1 MYGGRKLSKSLD
13 LVIHLPT
20 RQPWSCH
27 NRQISKNVN
36 FRQLN
41 HIKMAC
47 EACKTKFNLFK
58 RRKQCTGCLRYFC
71 SECLIK
77 RIDKT
82 FNCENCGMLARRPLI
97 RSQIMQMRSRDLRQ
111 YLIAKKVSIKGC
123 VEKED
128 LVNLLLIYANGS
140 ADNLIDEKKP
150 TIRPSTLT
158 EELPQTSSTS
168 STLPETP
175 IQLENHTNAMNEER
189 NIEFESEYVT
199 VNNIEIE
206 EISAGD
212 CSPDSGP
219 EPLVTEQDEDS
230 ETLDIKQSAMLTEI
244 PVWSG
249 LVKLSDIN
257 ELSQLEHLSVKQL
270 KTLLITN
277 RVDFKGCVERC
288 ELLDRASRLWEEHN
302 QARADIDN
310 MDKEDICKICWDA
323 PIECVILECGHM
335 ACCINCG
342 KRMSECPIC
351 KQYVVRVVR
360 FFKA

>member
-1 MYGGRKLSKSLD
+1 
-13 LVIHLPT
+13 
-20 RQPWSCH
+20 
-27 NRQISKNVN
+27 
-36 FRQLN
+36 
-41 HIKMAC
+41 MAC

-58 RRKQCTGCLRYFC
+58 RRKLCTSCLRYFC

-82 FNCENCGMLARRPLI
+82 FNCENCGMLSQRPLI
-97 RSQIMQMRSRDLRQ
+97 RSQIRQMRSKDIRQ
-111 YLIAKKVSIKGC
+111 YLLAKKVSIKGC

-128 LVNLLLIYANGS
+128 LVNLLLIYANSSTG
-140 ADNLIDEKKP
+140 NLEEEKNS
-150 TIRPSTLT
+150 TILQSTVT

-168 STLPETP
+168 STLPDTP
-175 IQLENHTNAMNEER
+175 IQLESHTNIINEER
-189 NIEFESEYVT
+189 NAERIELQPEHIELQPER
-199 VNNIEIE
+199 IEIE
-206 EISAGD
+206 EVSVGD

-219 EPLVTEQDEDS
+219 EPLITEQDEDT
-230 ETLDIKQSAMLTEI
+230 ETIDIKQSTMLTEI

-302 QARADIDN
+302 QARADVDNIDT
-310 MDKEDICKICWDA
+310 EDICKICWDA

>member
-1 MYGGRKLSKSLD
+1 
-13 LVIHLPT
+13 
-20 RQPWSCH
+20 
-27 NRQISKNVN
+27 
-36 FRQLN
+36 
-41 HIKMAC
+41 MAC
-47 EACKTKFNLFK
+47 EACKSKFNLFK

-82 FNCENCGMLARRPLI
+82 FNCENCGVLSQRPLI
-97 RSQIMQMRSRDLRQ
+97 RSQIMRMRSRDLRQ
-111 YLIAKKVSIKGC
+111 FLLAKKVSIKGC

-128 LVNLLLIYANGS
+128 LVNLLLIYANGT
-140 ADNLIDEKKP
+140 ADNLEEERNS
-150 TIRPSTLT
+150 TITQNTVT
-158 EELPQTSSTS
+158 EELPQTSTADI
-168 STLPETP
+168 TLPDTP
-175 IQLENHTNAMNEER
+175 IQLENYTNVISEER
-189 NIEFESEYVT
+189 STTEEHTEFQSECVT

-206 EISAGD
+206 EVSASD
-212 CSPDSGP
+212 FSPDSGP
-219 EPLVTEQDEDS
+219 EPLITEQDDDS
-230 ETLDIKQSAMLTEI
+230 ETLDINQSTMLTEI

-302 QARADIDN
+302 QARADMDNIDT
-310 MDKEDICKICWDA
+310 EDICKICWDA